1 MPGRHRPFVVQ
12 VIVNAAERDEIHRAA
27 ERNLMSASAYARSR
41 LLLAIRR
48 EAKLEQQI
56 EQRLGILEPAEA

>member
-1 MPGRHRPFVVQ
+1 MPGKLRPFVVQ
-12 VIVNAAERDEIHRAA
+12 VIVNAAEREEIHRAA
-27 ERNLMSASAYARSR
+27 KRNIMSASAYARSR

-56 EQRLGILEPAEA
+56 DQRLGILEEA

>member
-1 MPGRHRPFVVQ
+1 
-12 VIVNAAERDEIHRAA
+12 
-27 ERNLMSASAYARSR
+27 MSASAYARSR
-41 LLLAIRR
+41 LLVAIRR